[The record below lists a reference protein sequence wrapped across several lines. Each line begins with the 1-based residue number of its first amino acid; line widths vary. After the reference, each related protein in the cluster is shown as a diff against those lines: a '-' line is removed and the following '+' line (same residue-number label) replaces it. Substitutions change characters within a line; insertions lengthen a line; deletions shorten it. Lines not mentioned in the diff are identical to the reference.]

1 MRTTGAIVIAALAH
15 FLFGAAWF
23 SVLKQPWLESL
34 GKSEQQLAAA
44 GNPGLAY
51 TVAFVCNLAMAGVLV
66 LVLRSRSSSFI
77 SGIEAGALL
86 GFGIAAAA
94 LVTELIFEA
103 RSGTGMIIASLYPA
117 IGCVIMGAIIG
128 AMLPR
133 V

>member
-1 MRTTGAIVIAALAH
+1 MRTTGAIVVAALAH
-15 FLFGAAWF
+15 FIFGAVWF
-23 SVLKQPWLESL
+23 TVLKQPWLDSV

-44 GNPGLAY
+44 GNAGLAY
-51 TVAFVCNLAMAGVLV
+51 TVAFVCNLLMAGVLV
-66 LVLRSRSSSFI
+66 FVLRTRTSSVI
-77 SGIEAGALL
+77 SGIQAGAVL

-103 RSGTGMIIASLYPA
+103 RSGTGMIIASLFPA

-128 AMLPR
+128 ALLPR

>member
-1 MRTTGAIVIAALAH
+1 MRTALAVLLAALAH
-15 FLFGAAWF
+15 FVFGAVWF
-23 SVLKQPWLESL
+23 TVLKQPWLQSI
-34 GKSEQQLAAA
+34 GKSQEQLTA
-44 GNPGLAY
+44 GVNAGLAY
-51 TVAFVCNLAMAGVLV
+51 TVAFVGNLLMAGVLV
-66 LVLRSRSSSFI
+66 FVLRAGSSSTI
-77 SGIEAGALL
+77 SGIQAGAIL

-103 RSGTGMIIASLYPA
+103 RSGTGMIIASLYAA